1 MLSLDQI
8 RTKAQQWLGPE
19 FNEETR
25 KEVREMLEKDEKKLI
40 DAFYQDLEFGTGGLR
55 GIMGAGTNRMNIYTL
70 GMATQGLS
78 NYIIKECG
86 NKGIKVAI
94 AHDCR
99 NNSRYFA
106 ETAAD
111 IFSANGFEV
120 YLFEALRPTPE
131 LSFAIRQYKCQS
143 GVVITA
149 SHNPPEY
156 NGYKAYWNDG
166 GQVVAPHD
174 EAIIDE
180 VRKITSVSQIKF
192 DGKKEKIKIIGKETD
207 ELFLK
212 EVLKMSINPEIIK
225 KQNDIGIVYT
235 PIHGTGNPLVPQAL
249 KMFGFKN
256 IQNVPEQDIPDG
268 NFPTVKSPNP
278 EEPAALSMAIKK
290 ATETGAELV
299 MATDPDADRLGIAV
313 RNKKNEF
320 VLLNGNQTGALLIH
334 YILSQFREKNKYK
347 GNEYIIK
354 TIVTT
359 DLLDRIAEKYN
370 VKCYNVLTGFKFFA
384 ELIRELE
391 GKEKYI
397 GGGEE
402 SYGFLPGDYVRDK
415 DAVASCALVAEVA
428 AWAKSKGKSLYEQ
441 LIDIYL
447 EYGLYKEKLIN
458 IVRKGAEGANEIK
471 AMMKGYRNN
480 PPENINNSRVVKID
494 DYETLISTNCITGEK
509 KNIDLIKSD
518 VLQFFLE
525 DGSKISVRPSG
536 TEPKIKFYFSV
547 NTKLESADKFD
558 ETEKFL
564 DQRISDIIKDMKL
577 ILIFTTELHRSVAR
591 SCTECLNSETQCK
604 LLENPWFM
612 DLIFRL

>member
-1 MLSLDQI
+1 MLTIDEI
-8 RTKAQQWLGPE
+8 KAKAQTWLGPE
-19 FNEETR
+19 YNEETR
-25 KEVREMLEKDEKKLI
+25 NEVREMLEKDEKKLI

-55 GIMGAGTNRMNIYTL
+55 GVMGAGTNRMNIYTL

-78 NYIIKECG
+78 NYIKKVCG
-86 NKGIKVAI
+86 NNGIRVAI
-94 AHDCR
+94 GHDCR
-99 NNSRYFA
+99 NNSRYYA

-120 YLFEALRPTPE
+120 FLFDSLRPTPE
-131 LSFAIRQYKCQS
+131 LSFAIRQHKCQS
-143 GVVITA
+143 GVMITA

-174 EAIIDE
+174 DGVMEE
-180 VRKITSVSQIKF
+180 VRRIKSVSEIKF
-192 DGKKEKIKIIGKETD
+192 ERNKEKIRIIGRETD
-207 ELFLK
+207 KLFLD
-212 EVLKMSINPEIIK
+212 EVLKMSINHDAIQ
-225 KQNDIGIVYT
+225 KQSDIGIVYT
-235 PIHGTGNPLVPQAL
+235 PIHGTGVDIIPEAL
-249 KMFGFKN
+249 RMFGFKN
-256 IQNVPEQDIPDG
+256 IRNVPEQDVPDG

-290 ATETGAELV
+290 AYETGAELV
-299 MATDPDADRLGIAV
+299 LATDPDADRLGLAV
-313 RNKKNEF
+313 RNKKGEF
-320 VLLNGNQTGALLIH
+320 VLLNGNQTGVLLTH

-384 ELIRELE
+384 ELIRQLE
-391 GKEKYI
+391 GREKYI

-415 DAVASCALVAEVA
+415 DAVASCALSAEVA
-428 AWAKSKGKSLYEQ
+428 AWAASKGKSLFDY
-441 LIDIYL
+441 LTDIYI
-447 EYGLYKEKLIN
+447 EYGIYREKLIN
-458 IVRKGAEGANEIK
+458 LVRKGKEGADEIK
-471 AMMKGYRNN
+471 AMMKNYRNN
-480 PPENINNSRVVKID
+480 PPETINKSRVIKIN
-494 DYETLISTNCITGEK
+494 DYETLISTNCITGHKEK
-509 KNIDLIKSD
+509 IDLLKSD

-547 NTKLESADKFD
+547 NTKLASADKL
-558 ETEKFL
+558 EATEKIL
-564 DQRISDIIKDMKL
+564 DKRIADIINDMKL
-577 ILIFTTELHRSVAR
+577 A
-591 SCTECLNSETQCK
+591 
-604 LLENPWFM
+604 
-612 DLIFRL
+612 

>member
-1 MLSLDQI
+1 MVSLDEI
-8 RTKAQQWLGPE
+8 RNKAQQWLGPE

-25 KEVREMLEKDEKKLI
+25 KEVREMLQNDENKLI

-78 NYIIKECG
+78 NYILKEFG
-86 NKGIKVAI
+86 SKGIKVAI

-99 NNSRYFA
+99 NNSRLFA
-106 ETAAD
+106 ETAAE

-131 LSFAIRQYKCQS
+131 LSFAIRHYKCHS

-174 EAIIDE
+174 EAIIEE
-180 VRKITSVSQIKF
+180 VRKIRSVSDIRF
-192 DGKKEKIKIIGKETD
+192 DGKNEKIKIIGRETD
-207 ELFLK
+207 ELFLS
-212 EVLKMSINPEIIK
+212 EVLKMSLNPGIIRETS
-225 KQNDIGIVYT
+225 DLGIVYT
-235 PIHGTGNPLVPQAL
+235 PIHGTGVTLVPKAL
-249 KMFGFKN
+249 EMFGFKN
-256 IQNVPEQDIPDG
+256 IQSVPEQDVVDG

-278 EEPAALSMAIKK
+278 EEPAALSLAIGK
-290 ATETGAELV
+290 AAETGAELV

-313 RNKKNEF
+313 KNNIGAF
-320 VLLNGNQTGALLIH
+320 VLLNGNQTGVLLTH
-334 YILSQFREKNKYK
+334 YILSQYKAKNKFR

-359 DLLDRIAEKYN
+359 DLLDTIARSFN

-384 ELIRELE
+384 ELIRQLE
-391 GKEKYI
+391 GREKFI

-402 SYGFLPGDYVRDK
+402 SYGYLPGDYVRDK
-415 DAVASCALVAEVA
+415 DAVASCAMAAEVA
-428 AWAKSKGKSLYEQ
+428 AWAKSQGKTLYNSLIE
-441 LIDIYL
+441 IYL
-447 EYGLYKEKLIN
+447 EYGLYKERLIN
-458 IVRKGAEGANEIK
+458 IIRKGKDGAEEIK
-471 AMMKGYRNN
+471 AMMNGYRKN
-480 PPENINNSRVVKID
+480 PPESINMCKVIKIN
-494 DYETLISTNCITGEK
+494 DYDSLTSTDYLTGS
-509 KNIDLIKSD
+509 KNRIDLLRSD
-518 VLQFFLE
+518 VLQFFLD

-547 NTKLESADKFD
+547 NTRLESADKFEESD
-558 ETEKFL
+558 KMLEG
-564 DQRISDIIKDMKL
+564 RIASIICDM
-577 ILIFTTELHRSVAR
+577 
-591 SCTECLNSETQCK
+591 
-604 LLENPWFM
+604 
-612 DLIFRL
+612 RLT

>member
-1 MLSLDQI
+1 MLSI
-8 RTKAQQWLGPE
+8 SEIKSKARQWLGPE

-25 KEVREMLEKDEKKLI
+25 NEVREMLAKDEKKLI

-78 NYIIKECG
+78 NYVIKECG

-174 EAIIDE
+174 EAIIEE
-180 VRKITSVSQIKF
+180 VRKITSVDQIKF
-192 DGKKEKIKIIGKETD
+192 DGKKDKIKILGKETD
-207 ELFLK
+207 QLFLN

-225 KQNDIGIVYT
+225 KQSDIGIVFT
-235 PIHGTGNPLVPQAL
+235 PIHGTGGTLVPQAL

-256 IQNVPEQDIPDG
+256 IQSVPEQDIVDG

-290 ATETGAELV
+290 AYETGAELV

-313 RNKKNEF
+313 RNKQNEF
-320 VLLNGNQTGALLIH
+320 VLLNGNQTGVLLTH
-334 YILSQFREKNKYK
+334 YILSQFSERNKYN

-359 DLLDRIAEKYN
+359 DLLDRIAERYG

-384 ELIRELE
+384 ELIRKLE

-415 DAVASCALVAEVA
+415 DAVASCALAAEIA
-428 AWAKSKGKSLYEQ
+428 AFAKHNGKSLYTL

-471 AMMKGYRNN
+471 SMMTGYRNN
-480 PPENINNSRVVKID
+480 PPKSINNSKVVKID
-494 DYETLISTNCITGEK
+494 DYETLISTDFLSGEK
-509 KNIDLIKSD
+509 KNIDLLKSD

-558 ETEKFL
+558 ETEKLL
-564 DQRISDIIKDMKL
+564 DQRIGDIIKDMKL
-577 ILIFTTELHRSVAR
+577 I
-591 SCTECLNSETQCK
+591 
-604 LLENPWFM
+604 
-612 DLIFRL
+612 

>member
-1 MLSLDQI
+1 MLSLEEI
-8 RTKAQQWLGPE
+8 RSKARQWLGPE

-25 KEVREMLEKDEKKLI
+25 KEVREMLEKDEKKLV

-99 NNSRYFA
+99 NNSRYYA
-106 ETAAD
+106 ETTAD

-131 LSFAIRQYKCQS
+131 LSFAIRKYKCQS

-156 NGYKAYWNDG
+156 NGYKAYWDDG

-174 EAIIDE
+174 EAIIEE

-192 DGKKEKIKIIGKETD
+192 DGKKDKIKIIGKETD
-207 ELFLK
+207 QLFLN
-212 EVLKMSINPEIIK
+212 EVIKMSINPDIIK

-235 PIHGTGNPLVPQAL
+235 PIHGTGGTLVPQAL
-249 KMFGFKN
+249 KMYGFSN
-256 IQNVPEQDIPDG
+256 IQNVPEQDIVDG

-290 ATETGAELV
+290 AYETGAEIV
-299 MATDPDADRLGIAV
+299 MATDPDADRIGVAV
-313 RNKKNEF
+313 RNIKNEF
-320 VLLNGNQTGALLIH
+320 VLLNGNQTGVLLTH
-334 YILSQFREKNKYK
+334 YILSQFKERNKYK

-359 DLLDRIAEKYN
+359 DLLDKIAEKYK

-384 ELIRELE
+384 ELIRNLE

-415 DAVASCALVAEVA
+415 DAVASCALAAEVA
-428 AWAKSKGKSLYEQ
+428 AYAKNRGKSLYEQ

-458 IVRKGAEGANEIK
+458 IVRKGKEGAEEIK
-471 AMMKGYRNN
+471 TMMTTYRNN
-480 PPENINNSRVVKID
+480 PPKIINNSKVVKIN
-494 DYETLISTNCITGEK
+494 DYETLVSVDCLTGK
-509 KNIDLIKSD
+509 KSGIDLIKSD

-547 NTKLESADKFD
+547 NTKLESAARFD
-558 ETEKFL
+558 ETEMYL
-564 DQRISDIIKDMKL
+564 DQRITDIIKDM
-577 ILIFTTELHRSVAR
+577 
-591 SCTECLNSETQCK
+591 
-604 LLENPWFM
+604 
-612 DLIFRL
+612 RLS

>member
-1 MLSLDQI
+1 MLSIEKI
-8 RTKAQQWLGPE
+8 REKASEWLGSD

-55 GIMGAGTNRMNIYTL
+55 GVMGAGTNRMNIYTL

-86 NKGIKVAI
+86 SSGIKVAI

-131 LSFAIRQYKCQS
+131 LSFAIRHYKCQS

-180 VRKITSVSQIKF
+180 VRKIKSVSEIKF
-192 DGKKEKIKIIGKETD
+192 NAQKDRIKIIGKETD
-207 ELFLK
+207 QVFLN
-212 EVLKMSINPEIIK
+212 EVLKMSINPEIIRK
-225 KQNDIGIVYT
+225 NSNIGIVYT
-235 PIHGTGNPLVPQAL
+235 PIHGTGGTVVPQAL
-249 KMFGFKN
+249 KMFGFTN
-256 IQNVPEQDIPDG
+256 IGNVPEQDIVDG

-290 ATETGAELV
+290 ASETGADLV
-299 MATDPDADRLGIAV
+299 MATDPDADRLGLAV
-313 RNKKNEF
+313 RNNKGEF
-320 VLLNGNQTGALLIH
+320 VLLNGNQTGVVLTH
-334 YILSQFREKNKYK
+334 YILSQYKERNKYK

-359 DLLDRIAEKYN
+359 DLLDRIAEKYR

-384 ELIRELE
+384 ELIRKLE

-415 DAVASCALVAEVA
+415 DAVASCALAAEIA
-428 AWAKSKGKSLYEQ
+428 AFAKEKGKTIYGMLV
-441 LIDIYL
+441 DIYL
-447 EYGLYKEKLIN
+447 EYGLYREKLIN
-458 IVRKGAEGANEIK
+458 IVRKGAEGAAEIK
-471 AMMKGYRNN
+471 AMMKGYRSD
-480 PPENINNSRVVKID
+480 PPKTINNSRVVRID
-494 DYETLISTNCITGEK
+494 DYESLVSTDLRSGEK
-509 KNIDLIKSD
+509 KRIELIKSD

-547 NTKLESADKFD
+547 NTPLASSDKFD
-558 ETEKFL
+558 ETEKLL
-564 DQRISDIIKDMKL
+564 DQRIADIIKDM
-577 ILIFTTELHRSVAR
+577 
-591 SCTECLNSETQCK
+591 
-604 LLENPWFM
+604 
-612 DLIFRL
+612 RLQ

>member
-1 MLSLDQI
+1 MLPLEDI
-8 RTKAQQWLGPE
+8 RKRAMTWLGNE

-25 KEVREMLEKDEKKLI
+25 KEVRDMLEKDEKKLV

-55 GIMGAGTNRMNIYTL
+55 GVMGAGTNRMNIYTM

-78 NYIIKECG
+78 NYIIKQCG
-86 NKGIKVAI
+86 TKGIRVAI

-106 ETAAD
+106 ERAAD

-120 YLFEALRPTPE
+120 FLVESLRPTPL
-131 LSFAIRQYKCQS
+131 LSFAIRYHKCHS
-143 GVVITA
+143 GIVITA

-174 EAIIDE
+174 KGIIEE
-180 VRKITSVSQIKF
+180 VRKIKSVKEIKSG
-192 DGKKEKIKIIGKETD
+192 GKQENIRIIGSETD
-207 ELFLK
+207 NAFLQ
-212 EVLKMSINPEIIK
+212 EVLKMSLNPGIIR
-225 KQNDIGIVYT
+225 QYSDIGIVFT
-235 PIHGTGNPLVPQAL
+235 PIHGSGGTLVPPAL
-249 KMFGFKN
+249 KLFGFTN
-256 IQNVPEQDIPDG
+256 IISVPEQDIPDG

-278 EEPAALSMAIKK
+278 EEPDAMKLAIRK
-290 ATETGAELV
+290 AVDTSAELV
-299 MATDPDADRLGIAV
+299 LATDPDADRLGIACK
-313 RNKKNEF
+313 NKKGEF
-320 VLLNGNQTGALLIH
+320 VLLNGNQTGALLIY

-359 DLLDRIAEKYN
+359 DLMDRIAEKN
-370 VKCYNVLTGFKFFA
+370 RVECFNVLTGFKFFA
-384 ELIRELE
+384 ELIRDLE
-391 GKEKYI
+391 GKKKYI

-415 DAVASCALVAEVA
+415 DAVASCALVAEIA
-428 AWAKSKGKSLYEQ
+428 AWAKSRGKTLYEL

-447 EYGLYKEKLIN
+447 EYGLFREKLVN
-458 IVRKGAEGANEIK
+458 IVRKGKEGADEIK
-471 AMMKGYRNN
+471 AMMVSYRNN
-480 PPENINNSRVVKID
+480 PPLAINNSKVVKID
-494 DYETLISTNCITGEK
+494 DYETLVSTDCLTGK
-509 KNIDLIKSD
+509 KTGINLLKSD

-547 NTKLESADKFD
+547 NTRLESADKFE
-558 ETEKFL
+558 ETNKFL
-564 DQRISDIIKDMKL
+564 DERIEGIIKDMKL
-577 ILIFTTELHRSVAR
+577 T
-591 SCTECLNSETQCK
+591 
-604 LLENPWFM
+604 
-612 DLIFRL
+612 

>member
-1 MLSLDQI
+1 MLSITEI
-8 RTKAQQWLGPE
+8 RSKAQQWLGPE

-78 NYIIKECG
+78 NYIIKQCG
-86 NKGIKVAI
+86 DNGIKVAI

-131 LSFAIRQYKCQS
+131 LSFAIRHYKCQS

-156 NGYKAYWNDG
+156 NGYKAYWDDG

-174 EAIIDE
+174 EAIIEE

-192 DGKKEKIKIIGKETD
+192 DGKKDKIKIIGKETD
-207 ELFLK
+207 LLFLN
-212 EVLKMSINPEIIK
+212 EVMKMSINPDIIK

-235 PIHGTGNPLVPQAL
+235 PIHGTGGTLVPQAL
-249 KMFGFKN
+249 KMYGFKN
-256 IQNVPEQDIPDG
+256 IQNVPEQVIVDG

-290 ATETGAELV
+290 ASETGAELV
-299 MATDPDADRLGIAV
+299 MATDPDADRIGVAV

-320 VLLNGNQTGALLIH
+320 VLLNGNQTGVLLTH
-334 YILSQFREKNKYK
+334 YILSQFKERNKYK

-359 DLLDRIAEKYN
+359 DLLDKIAEKYK

-415 DAVASCALVAEVA
+415 DAVASCALAAEVA
-428 AWAKSKGKSLYEQ
+428 AYSKSKGKTLYEQ

-471 AMMKGYRNN
+471 SMMTGFRNS
-480 PPENINNSRVVKID
+480 PPKSINNSKVVKIN
-494 DYETLISTNCITGEK
+494 DYETSISIDCLTGKESG
-509 KNIDLIKSD
+509 IDLIKSD

-547 NTKLESADKFD
+547 NTKLESETRFE
-558 ETEKFL
+558 ETEKLL
-564 DQRISDIIKDMKL
+564 DQRIGDIIKDMKL
-577 ILIFTTELHRSVAR
+577 T
-591 SCTECLNSETQCK
+591 
-604 LLENPWFM
+604 
-612 DLIFRL
+612 

>member
-1 MLSLDQI
+1 MLSIEEI
-8 RTKAQQWLGPE
+8 RSKAEQWLGPE
-19 FNEETR
+19 FNEEIR
-25 KEVREMLEKDEKKLI
+25 KEVRYMLEKDEKKLV

-55 GIMGAGTNRMNIYTL
+55 GVMGAGTNRMNIYTL

-78 NYIIKECG
+78 NYIIRECG
-86 NKGIKVAI
+86 RTGIKVAI
-94 AHDCR
+94 AYDCR

-120 YLFEALRPTPE
+120 YLFESLRPTPE

-156 NGYKAYWNDG
+156 NGYKAYWDDG

-174 EAIIDE
+174 EAIIEE
-180 VRKITSVSQIKF
+180 VRKIKSVSEIRF
-192 DGKKEKIKIIGKETD
+192 DCKKDKIKIIGKETD
-207 ELFLK
+207 QLFLN
-212 EVLKMSINPEIIK
+212 EVIKMSINPDIIK
-225 KQNDIGIVYT
+225 KYSNLGIVYT
-235 PIHGTGNPLVPQAL
+235 PIHGTGGTLVPQAL

-256 IQNVPEQDIPDG
+256 IQTVPEQDIVDG

-278 EEPAALSMAIKK
+278 EEPAALSMAIGK
-290 ATETGAELV
+290 ANETGAELV

-320 VLLNGNQTGALLIH
+320 VLLNGNQTGVLLTY
-334 YILSQFREKNKYK
+334 YILSQFKERKKYK

-359 DLLDRIAEKYN
+359 DLLDRIAEKHN

-384 ELIRELE
+384 ELIRKLE

-402 SYGFLPGDYVRDK
+402 SYGYLPGDYVRDK
-415 DAVASCALVAEVA
+415 DAVASCAMVAETA
-428 AWAKSKGKSLYEQ
+428 AWAKSRGKSLYEL
-441 LIDIYL
+441 LIDIYV
-447 EYGLYKEKLIN
+447 EYGIYKEKLIN
-458 IVRKGAEGANEIK
+458 IVRKGQEGADEIK
-471 AMMKGYRNN
+471 AMMNNYRIN
-480 PPENINNSRVVKID
+480 PPESINNRKVIKIN
-494 DYETLISTNCITGEK
+494 DYETLNSTNCLTGLKSE
-509 KNIDLIKSD
+509 IDFLRSD

-547 NTKLESADKFD
+547 NTKLESAGKFE
-558 ETEKFL
+558 ETEKLL
-564 DQRISDIIKDMKL
+564 DQRIADIIKDM
-577 ILIFTTELHRSVAR
+577 
-591 SCTECLNSETQCK
+591 
-604 LLENPWFM
+604 
-612 DLIFRL
+612 RLS